1 MNQPLDSVDPAAMYA
16 VGILA
21 GAAFAAIYIVPAL
34 WYFGKKAWRLGRRLW
49 SLARD
54 ILQST
59 DSEENEV

>member
-21 GAAFAAIYIVPAL
+21 GAAFAAIYIIPTL
-34 WYFGKKAWRLGRRLW
+34 WYFGKKAWRLGRGLW